1 LPAVKNGNIF
11 VTDANSYFSRPGPR
25 LSEGV
30 AILASVLRPEI
41 TADIPENSIDRI
53 ERSRTAS
60 HRGT

>member
-1 LPAVKNGNIF
+1 VKNGNVF

-30 AILASVLRPEI
+30 AILASALCPKISV
-41 TADIPENSIDRI
+41 DIPENSVDRM

-60 HRGT
+60 HRSV